1 MERVELKTQTRTTH
15 GKQVKRLRATGW
27 IPAVVYGPDLAA
39 MSIQVEER
47 ALFTALQTAGSTALI
62 DLFVDKRS
70 KPRTVLAREIR
81 RDPLTGRLEHVDFY
95 QVRLTQK
102 VKTMPRLDFIGEAP
116 VVKTGTAVLIH
127 NMNEIEVEC
136 LPTDLISSI
145 PVDLSGLE
153 TLEDSVF
160 VRDLPVPSG
169 VTILADPA
177 DVVVSVVPTRLALV
191 EEEEEV
197 EEVEEVPAEPEE
209 EAEAEAED

>member
-15 GKQVKRLRATGW
+15 GKQVKQLRATGW

-47 ALFTALQTAGSTALI
+47 DLFKALQTAGSTALI
-62 DLFVDKRS
+62 DLFVDKGS

-81 RDPLTGRLEHVDFY
+81 RDPLTGRLQHVDFY

-102 VKTMPRLDFIGEAP
+102 VKTTPRLEFIGEAP

-169 VTILADPA
+169 VTLLADPA

-209 EAEAEAED
+209 KAEAEAED

>member
-1 MERVELKTQTRTTH
+1 MVRVELKTQTRTTH
-15 GKQVKRLRATGW
+15 GKQVKQLRAIGW

-39 MSIQVEER
+39 MSIQIEER
-47 ALFTALQTAGSTALI
+47 ALFRALQTAASTALI
-62 DLFVDKRS
+62 DLFVDKGS
-70 KPRTVLAREIR
+70 KPCTVLAREIQ
-81 RDPLTGRLEHVDFY
+81 RDPLNGRLQHVDFY
-95 QVRLTQK
+95 EVRLTQK
-102 VKTMPRLDFIGEAP
+102 VKTTPRLEFIGEAP

-153 TLEDSVF
+153 TLEDGVF

-169 VTILADPA
+169 VTLLADPA

-197 EEVEEVPAEPEE
+197 EEVEVPVKPDE